1 MSKLRI
7 DLIQK
12 AFEKL
17 DSTKDGVIT
26 VEDIERVRMSL
37 ALFSTRAL
45 HVDQLGLCVLA
56 SRLFIL
62 FHMRECLH
70 SHYYWNTSCCSQSVY
85 VFAMNE

>member
-7 DLIQK
+7 DLIEK

-37 ALFSTRAL
+37 ALFSTRVL

-56 SRLFIL
+56 SLTC
-62 FHMRECLH
+62 E
-70 SHYYWNTSCCSQSVY
+70 NVY
-85 VFAMNE
+85 TRITIGIRHVAHKACMSSP